1 MAGTGRGA
9 GAFSLGLLR
18 REQVPRR
25 GCALGSDLEC
35 PPEGASE
42 SPKEPEPQRLPRP
55 QPWTVLVRDS
65 PSVERGDSS
74 LGLEPEQ
81 LGPAGFGELEREWG
95 AGWREWG
102 TERPGWFLVSRS
114 EQWVGSRAPI
124 LWPWVMPR
132 RLRCLLASVS
142 SYVQWVFHPQQVP

>member
-95 AGWREWG
+95 GGGGSGAQSVLAG
-102 TERPGWFLVSRS
+102 
-114 EQWVGSRAPI
+114 
-124 LWPWVMPR
+124 
-132 RLRCLLASVS
+132 S
-142 SYVQWVFHPQQVP
+142 SCPEVNSGLGAGHPYSGCG